1 MFSNETFK
9 TIPVEDW
16 NSCSISAVTT
26 ICSPSA
32 NRLLKVLL
40 LKILDKAFRLFNLE
54 VAALKD
60 LKLTPLF
67 MGLEGR

>member
-1 MFSNETFK
+1 V
-9 TIPVEDW
+9 TI
-16 NSCSISAVTT
+16 